1 MAKQKD
7 IYEYASDWKRDHDS
21 KVYKVVVTVIIVF
34 LLITIVNSFILY
46 PVMVKSSS
54 MGENVSEGSCVFITP
69 LINAPKRGDVVL
81 VQNGN
86 SKLLKRKEKII
97 SQVLSFVTARKLF
110 PYINRNKMAET
121 SDMRRVIG
129 MPGDTIYM
137 RDYVLY
143 IKPADQTHFLTEFE
157 LIQKPYDLQIFSI
170 PVMWDTSLGAIGSF
184 DEIKL
189 KAGEYF
195 LLADDRVESTDSRLW
210 GPSTSDRIKGK
221 ALICY
226 FPFNRIKLY

>member
-21 KVYKVVVTVIIVF
+21 KVFKVVITVVIVF
-34 LLITIVNSFILY
+34 LVITIVNSFVLY
-46 PVMVKSSS
+46 PVRVKSAS
-54 MGENVSEGSCVFITP
+54 MGENVSEGSCVFVTP
-69 LINAPKRGDVVL
+69 LITSPKRGDVVL
-81 VQNGN
+81 VQNGS
-86 SKLLKRKEKII
+86 SKMLKRKERII
-97 SQVLSFVTARKLF
+97 SQLLSFITARKIF
-110 PYINRNKMAET
+110 PYVNRDRMAENF
-121 SDMRRVIG
+121 DVRRVVG
-129 MPGDTIYM
+129 MPGDTLYM

-157 LIQKPYDLQIFSI
+157 LIQKPYNVQIFSI

-195 LLADDRVESTDSRLW
+195 VLADDRVESTDSRLW
-210 GPSTSDRIKGK
+210 GASTSDRIKGK
-221 ALICY
+221 ALLCY
-226 FPFNRIKLY
+226 FPFNKIKFY

>member
-21 KVYKVVVTVIIVF
+21 KVFKVVITVVIVF
-34 LLITIVNSFILY
+34 LIITIVNSFVLY
-46 PVMVKSSS
+46 PVGVKSAS
-54 MGENVSEGSCVFITP
+54 MGENVSEGSCVFVTP
-69 LINAPKRGDVVL
+69 LITSPKRGDVVL
-81 VQNGN
+81 VQNGS
-86 SKLLKRKEKII
+86 SKMLKRKERII
-97 SQVLSFVTARKLF
+97 SQLLSFITARKIF
-110 PYINRNKMAET
+110 PYVNRDRMTENF
-121 SDMRRVIG
+121 DVRRVVG
-129 MPGDTIYM
+129 MPGDTLYM

-157 LIQKPYDLQIFSI
+157 LIQKPYNVQIFSI

-195 LLADDRVESTDSRLW
+195 VLADDRVESTDSRLW
-210 GPSTSDRIKGK
+210 GASTSDRIKGK
-221 ALICY
+221 ALLCY
-226 FPFNRIKLY
+226 FPFNKIKFY

>member
-1 MAKQKD
+1 
-7 IYEYASDWKRDHDS
+7 
-21 KVYKVVVTVIIVF
+21 
-34 LLITIVNSFILY
+34 
-46 PVMVKSSS
+46 MVKSSS

-69 LINAPKRGDVVL
+69 LVNAPKRGDVVL

-221 ALICY
+221 ALLCY